1 MKLFIALTYYRPHIS
16 GLTIYVERVA
26 RALAARGHEVQV
38 LTSRYD
44 PALPLFEVRDGV
56 KIRRVP
62 VLMRISKGVIM
73 PTIGLWATRLARW
86 ADVLWLHLPQF
97 DAAGIGLRG
106 RFFHKPV
113 VLTYH
118 CDIRLP
124 PGPLNR
130 AANLVVHLMDH
141 VAAWTANVIV
151 AYTDDYVRHSPYLSR
166 YVPKVR
172 VIPPPVEM
180 PVPDPNQVAAFRRQW
195 RLDGQVVIGMVAR
208 LAAEKGVE
216 YLLEALPR
224 VLAVYPNARVLFAG
238 PCRDV
243 VGEAAYARRLQP
255 FFELYR
261 DHWSFVGVLDP
272 AETAAFFASCDVTV
286 LPSINATESFG
297 LVQVESMLCGT
308 PVVASDLPGVRVPVA
323 TTGMGRTAPPRNS
336 SALAEA
342 ILEVLSHR
350 EAYIRPREEVERHFN
365 TGRTADAYE
374 SLFEELLGQ
383 SAFPGKGMP
392 RAETDGRR

>member
-1 MKLFIALTYYRPHIS
+1 VKIFIALTYYRPHIS
-16 GLTIYVERVA
+16 GLTIYVERLA
-26 RALAARGHEVQV
+26 RVLAARGHEVQV

-62 VLMRISKGVIM
+62 VLMRVSKGVIM
-73 PTIGLWATRLARW
+73 PTIGLWATRLAQW

-106 RFFHKPV
+106 RLFGKPV

-124 PGPLNR
+124 PGLLNR
-130 AANLVVHLMDH
+130 AANVVVHLMDH
-141 VAAWTANVIV
+141 IAARTADVIV
-151 AYTDDYVRHSPYLSR
+151 AYTEDYARHSPYLSR
-166 YVPKVR
+166 YMSKVR

-180 PVPDPNQVAAFRRQW
+180 PPPDPDRVAAFRRQW
-195 RLDGQVVIGMVAR
+195 HLDGQVTIGMVAR

-224 VLAVYPNARVLFAG
+224 ILAVYPNARVLFAG
-238 PCRDV
+238 PYRNV

-255 FFELYR
+255 LFERYR

-323 TTGMGRTAPPRNS
+323 TTGMGRTVRPRDGQ
-336 SALAEA
+336 ALAGA
-342 ILEVLSHR
+342 ILEVLSRR
-350 EAYIRPREEVERHFN
+350 EAYIRPREEIERHFS
-365 TGRTADAYE
+365 TGRAADAYE
-374 SLFEELLGQ
+374 VLFRELLGR
-383 SAFPGKGMP
+383 S
-392 RAETDGRR
+392 DGGR

>member
-1 MKLFIALTYYRPHIS
+1 VKIFIALTYYRPHIS
-16 GLTIYVERVA
+16 GLTVYVERLA
-26 RALAARGHEVQV
+26 RALVTRGHEVRV

-62 VLMRISKGVIM
+62 VLMRISKGVVM

-106 RFFHKPV
+106 RLFGKPV
-113 VLTYH
+113 ALTYH

-124 PGPLNR
+124 PGLLNR
-130 AANLVVHLMDH
+130 AANIVVHLMDH
-141 VAAWTANVIV
+141 VAAWTADVIV
-151 AYTDDYVRHSPYLSR
+151 AYTEDYARHSAYLSR
-166 YVPKVR
+166 YMSKVR

-180 PVPDPNQVAAFRRQW
+180 PPPDPDRVAAFRRQW
-195 RLDGQVVIGMVAR
+195 HLDGQVTIGMVAR

-224 VLAVYPNARVLFAG
+224 ILAVYPNARVLFAG
-238 PCRDV
+238 PYRNV

-255 FFELYR
+255 LFERYR

-323 TTGMGRTAPPRNS
+323 TTGMGRTVPPRNS

-342 ILEVLSHR
+342 ILEVLSRR
-350 EAYIRPREEVERHFN
+350 EAYVRPREEIERHYN
-365 TGRTADAYE
+365 TGRAADAYE
-374 SLFEELLGQ
+374 ALFRELLGR
-383 SAFPGKGMP
+383 S
-392 RAETDGRR
+392 DGRR